1 MVCLIALLPFET
13 ILYYF
18 FISLKKCDKKHSVG
32 LQSHCKM
39 EKTSSWPSSSRR
51 DRRGAVARAAG
62 GRSASW
68 AVDQQP
74 SACSKPV
81 NSYLQS
87 THKSIIRPSEDCQT
101 RADNHKKIVRQDR
114 NLNIQFNYM
123 LLLFSPFSF
132 IPVNNCMNYK
142 KKFMLSWEIYFVHQI
157 QWQIGNGI

>member
-1 MVCLIALLPFET
+1 MNTSSIGAWPNSLDWRLSKYCFVSPLLKKGGNRVWPPLLYYFISMVCLIAALLPFET

-51 DRRGAVARAAG
+51 DRRGAAGG

-114 NLNIQFNYM
+114 NLNN
-123 LLLFSPFSF
+123 
-132 IPVNNCMNYK
+132 
-142 KKFMLSWEIYFVHQI
+142 
-157 QWQIGNGI
+157 